1 MSVWE
6 LCLFSRKRFKSVTG
20 VDHDISIIYIFLPF
34 LTVSQPQ
41 DLPQSPSL
49 PAEDDYSKFAVNWKK
64 EIVFLLRAIMEKG
77 GLLSAHFDHGKNF
90 ILTSI
95 LGVDADRDEVILDF
109 GATEALNLRI
119 LESDRI
125 IFVTSHDKVKV
136 QFIADRIEKTRFE
149 GRDAFRIKL
158 PESLIKLQRREY
170 FRVTT
175 PIANPLKCIVPIEND
190 RKVEM
195 TIVDISIGGIG
206 VVLPHGDMV
215 FEKGMTFPGCQL
227 ALPGI
232 GNIAAILEIRSVFDA
247 TLRNGQPSKRAG
259 CQWVD
264 LSASMQSMIQRYII
278 KVERERRAMELDR
291 Q

>member
-1 MSVWE
+1 MPARESGLLLGNRFRSVID
-6 LCLFSRKRFKSVTG
+6 L
-20 VDHDISIIYIFLPF
+20 DHDVSILSIFLRF
-34 LTVSQPQ
+34 LTVNPSQDPPQ
-41 DLPQSPSL
+41 TPSL
-49 PAEDDYSKFAVNWKK
+49 SAEDDYSKYSINWKK
-64 EIVFLLRAIMEKG
+64 EIVYLLRAIMEKG
-77 GLLSAHFDHGKNF
+77 GLLSAHFDRGKNF

-95 LGVDADRDEVILDF
+95 IGIDADREEVFLDF
-109 GATEALNLRI
+109 GATEALNLKI

-125 IFVTSHDKVKV
+125 IFVTTHDKVKV
-136 QFIADRIEKTRFE
+136 QFVADRIEKTRFE
-149 GRDAFRIKL
+149 DRNAFRIKL

-190 RKVEM
+190 RKIEM

-206 VVLPHGDMV
+206 VTLPQCDIAFTRGMV
-215 FEKGMTFPGCQL
+215 FSGCHL

-232 GNIAAILEIRSVFDA
+232 GNIVGTLEIRSVFDV

-259 CQWVD
+259 CMLVD
-264 LSASMQSMIQRYII
+264 LPASMQSMIQRYII
-278 KVERERRAMELDR
+278 KVERERRSMELDR

>member
-1 MSVWE
+1 MN
-6 LCLFSRKRFKSVTG
+6 
-20 VDHDISIIYIFLPF
+20 
-34 LTVSQPQ
+34 QPQ
-41 DLPQSPSL
+41 DPPQSPSL
-49 PAEDDYSKFAVNWKK
+49 SAEDDFDKYSINWKK
-64 EIVFLLRAIMEKG
+64 EIVFLLRAIMDKG

-95 LGVDADRDEVILDF
+95 IDVDADRGEVILDF

-119 LESDRI
+119 LESDKI

-136 QFIADRIEKTRFE
+136 QFVANRIEKTRFE

-158 PESLIKLQRREY
+158 PESVIKLQRREF

-175 PIANPLKCIVPIEND
+175 PIANPLKCIVPIED
-190 RKVEM
+190 GSKIEM

-206 VVLPHGDMV
+206 VILPQCNIA
-215 FEKGMTFPGCQL
+215 FTRGMAFPDCHL

-232 GNIAAILEIRSVFDA
+232 GNIVATLEIRSVFDV

-259 CQWVD
+259 CQLVD
-264 LSASMQSMIQRYII
+264 LPANMQAMIQRYII
-278 KVERERRAMELDR
+278 KVERERRSKDLDR